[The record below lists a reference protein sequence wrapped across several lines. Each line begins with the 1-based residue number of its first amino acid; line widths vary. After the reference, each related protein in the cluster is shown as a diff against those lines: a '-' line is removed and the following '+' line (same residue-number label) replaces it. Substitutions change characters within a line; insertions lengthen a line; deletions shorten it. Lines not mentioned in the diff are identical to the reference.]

1 MTTNLIRTLAHIGEK
16 PGTSRRDHLTITR
29 RVVRAL
35 CEQRQSIHAERRA
48 LHREAGKLREH
59 LPFTRPAI
67 ECLERQ
73 AREHRAAEL
82 EQVLSVLAGYGRL
95 LVMDQEGDAEALG
108 FEALAGLLN
117 INRVGRERA
126 RREGWTTLRDLI
138 AIHDLENSADRRGAE
153 PRSGS
158 PLHQACQ
165 LALLEFI
172 RTCPEHLLPDP
183 FAPGAPFGPKLP
195 PELRLVGK

>member
-16 PGTSRRDHLTITR
+16 PSTSRRDHLTITR

-35 CEQRQSIHAERRA
+35 CERRQSIHAERRA
-48 LHREAGKLREH
+48 LRREASKLREH
-59 LPFTRPAI
+59 LPFTQRAA
-67 ECLERQ
+67 ERLEQQ
-73 AREHRAAEL
+73 AREHRAEEL
-82 EQVLSVLAGYGRL
+82 EKVRSL
-95 LVMDQEGDAEALG
+95 LVVYGQLILLDLDGYAEALG
-108 FEALAGLLN
+108 FEALADLLN
-117 INRVGRERA
+117 INRVDRERA

-138 AIHDLENSADRRGAE
+138 AIHDLENSADHRGAG

-183 FAPGAPFGPKLP
+183 FAPGAPFGPKRP
-195 PELRLVGK
+195 SRLRIVGK